1 MALMSTKSTL
11 SVQRAS
17 EAVGGKAALA
27 RLIGVTP
34 PTVQQWATG
43 ARSVP
48 IERCVAIER
57 ATKGAVTR
65 KDLRPDD
72 WALIWPELEADVET
86 LKATDDAQPPTGGAR
101 RKNGT

>member
-1 MALMSTKSTL
+1 MALMSTKPTTSI
-11 SVQRAS
+11 QRAS

-27 RLIGVTP
+27 RLVGVKP

-65 KDLRPDD
+65 KELRPDD
-72 WALIWPELEADVET
+72 WQLIWPELQADNEQ
-86 LKATDDAQPPTGGAR
+86 LKATDDVQPPTGRSLR
-101 RKNGT
+101 REAA